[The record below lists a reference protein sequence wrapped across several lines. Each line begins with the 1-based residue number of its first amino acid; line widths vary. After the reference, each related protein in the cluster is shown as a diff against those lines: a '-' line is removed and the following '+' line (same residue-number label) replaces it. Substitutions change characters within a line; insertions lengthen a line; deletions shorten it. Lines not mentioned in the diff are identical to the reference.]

1 MSLPSRQQRTLDLI
15 DGELRASA
23 PELTSMFGI
32 FTRLSSDEG
41 PAATELLP
49 PSRFRSIAASLRGF
63 VLIPVAIVMVVTSIV
78 ASATSRGATHPSPP
92 DRATQLMVPGK

>member
-1 MSLPSRQQRTLDLI
+1 MSLPPRQQRTLNLI

-32 FTRLSSDEG
+32 FTRLSGDEG

-49 PSRFRSIAASLRGF
+49 PSRLRTVVTSVRGF
-63 VLIPVAIVMVVTSIV
+63 VLIPVAIAMVVTSVVFGSTGRGV
-78 ASATSRGATHPSPP
+78 AHQSPP
-92 DRATQLMVPGK
+92 HRATMLAVPGK